1 MTTPRT
7 HPTAPSDAR
16 LPFQWLTGFALRELH
31 QHDPELGQCRG
42 CGSTERHCPFALLGW
57 EAMRQALT
65 DPDSVPADP
74 PN

>member
-1 MTTPRT
+1 MATG
-7 HPTAPSDAR
+7 AAR
-16 LPFQWLTGFALRELH
+16 LNRTLIVALDGGNRLVA
-31 QHDPELGQCRG
+31 QC
-42 CGSTERHCPFALLGW
+42 CPFARLGW